1 MDRPNENNAGEDMGN
16 AGRRVGEAATSA
28 AQRLS
33 ERMEQ
38 GRATLGDMQ
47 ALISERTCEC
57 LRTTDAYVRDNPW
70 QAVGFA
76 AGLGLIIGL
85 LLGRR

>member
-1 MDRPNENNAGEDMGN
+1 MDRPNENNAGEGMGN
-16 AGRRVGEAATSA
+16 TVRRVGEAASSA
-28 AQRLS
+28 AQRMTESL
-33 ERMEQ
+33 EQ

-47 ALISERTCEC
+47 ALISERAREC
-57 LRTTDAYVRDNPW
+57 MRTTDTYVRDNPW